1 MAELRHIAM
10 SVPDPWATAEFY
22 KQLFGFEVVGETDS
36 SLAEGVFLSDGVI
49 NMALLD
55 FKTDKAAQGKGKD
68 FVGLHH
74 FGIWVDDVEGTQ
86 ALIEKAGGAWLM
98 GVPDYKH
105 NSAYEVKFHDIN
117 GVILDLVHNGWAGT
131 QRRPGQADNQTSGP
145 RTLVPKFEER
155 RTKAAA
161 AMAERLGKGHVPKKG
176 EMRHIAMSVRNPWLT
191 AEFYKQIFGFEVV
204 GETDSSLA
212 EGVFLSDGM
221 FNIALLDFKTDK
233 AAQGTGKDFV
243 GFHHFGIWVDDVEG
257 TQALIEKAGGH
268 WLMGVPDYKHNSAY
282 EVKFHDI
289 NGVILDLVHNGWAG
303 TQRRPGQADNQTMG
317 MRSMVARYEP
327 RRAEAAKAMAD
338 ALAGRRAP
346 AEAAAT

>member
-1 MAELRHIAM
+1 MGQLRHIAM
-10 SVPDPWATAEFY
+10 SVPDPWTTAEFY
-22 KQLFGFEVVGETDS
+22 KQIFGFEVVGETDS

-49 NMALLD
+49 NMALLH
-55 FKTDKAAQGKGKD
+55 FKNDKAAQGTGKD

-74 FGIWVDDVEGTQ
+74 FGIWVDDVEATRKEV
-86 ALIEKAGGAWLM
+86 EKAGGEWIM
-98 GVPDYKH
+98 GEPDYKH

-117 GVILDLVHNGWAGT
+117 GVIFDLVHNGWAGT
-131 QRRPGQADNQTSGP
+131 QRRPGEAANQTMGS
-145 RTLVPKFEER
+145 RTMVARYAER
-155 RTKAAA
+155 REKAAK
-161 AMAERLGKGHVPKKG
+161 AMAERLGAGHVAKKG
-176 EMRHIAMSVRNPWLT
+176 QLRHIAMATRDPWKT
-191 AEFYKQIFGFEVV
+191 AEFYKQLFGFEVV

-257 TQALIEKAGGH
+257 TQKLIEKAGGD
-268 WLMGVPDYKHNSAY
+268 WIMGEPDYKHNSAY

-317 MRSMVARYEP
+317 KRTMVARYAE
-327 RRAEAAKAMAD
+327 RREKAARAMAD
-338 ALAGRRAP
+338 ALGRDRVP
-346 AEAAAT
+346 A

>member
-1 MAELRHIAM
+1 MGTGQLRHIAM
-10 SVPDPWATAEFY
+10 SVRDPWMTAAFY
-22 KQLFGFEVVGETDS
+22 QQIFGFEVVGETDS

-49 NMALLD
+49 NMALLH
-55 FKTDKAAQGKGKD
+55 FKNEKAAQGKGVD

-74 FGIWVDDVEGTQ
+74 FGIWVDDIEGAQ
-86 ALIEKAGGAWLM
+86 AKIEQAGGKWLM

-105 NSAYEVKFHDIN
+105 NSAYEVKFHDLN

-131 QRRPGQADNQTSGP
+131 QRHPGEAGNQTSGP
-145 RTLVPKFEER
+145 RTLVER
-155 RTKAAA
+155 YADRRAAA
-161 AMAERLGKGHVPKKG
+161 NKAMAERLGPGHKPKKA
-176 EMRHIAMSVRNPWLT
+176 ELRHIAMSVRDPWKT
-191 AEFYKQIFGFEVV
+191 AAFYQQIFGFKVV

-243 GFHHFGIWVDDVEG
+243 GFHHFGIWVDDVEA
-257 TQALIEKAGGH
+257 TQALIEKAGGK

-303 TQRRPGQADNQTMG
+303 TQRRPGSADNQTMG
-317 MRSMVARYEP
+317 LRSMVARYDE
-327 RRAEAAKAMAD
+327 RRAKADRAMAERLGAD
-338 ALAGRRAP
+338 RVP
-346 AEAAAT
+346 A